1 MLLNLLIFALV
12 HDNMILFILVICRY
26 DIICPVKLY

>member
-12 HDNMILFILVICRY
+12 HDNMIMFILVICRY
-26 DIICPVKLY
+26 DIIYTVKFY